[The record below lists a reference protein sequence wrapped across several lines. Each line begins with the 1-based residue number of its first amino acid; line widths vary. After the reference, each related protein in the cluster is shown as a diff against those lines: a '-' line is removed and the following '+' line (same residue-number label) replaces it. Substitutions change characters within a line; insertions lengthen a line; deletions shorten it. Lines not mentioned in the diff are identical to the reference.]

1 MTKKKVTKT
10 NAKVATKTNAK
21 VATKTEEKAK
31 QLATQKRNALAD
43 AAVDYVNAEIAV
55 PGQCYAAALSLVLA
69 TFAILTK
76 NGLDRMQ
83 TAAVMA
89 MAKDT
94 GIGKEGGNAEA

>member
-1 MTKKKVTKT
+1 MTKKKV
-10 NAKVATKTNAK
+10 TKTNAK

-43 AAVDYVNAEIAV
+43 AAADYVNAEIAV
-55 PGQCYAAALSLVLA
+55 PGRSYTSALSLVLA

-76 NGLDRMQ
+76 GGLDRMQ

-89 MAKDT
+89 IAKDT
-94 GIGKEGGNAEA
+94 GIGKEGGNDEA